1 MFSGFSRRV
10 NASVFGALA
19 AVVSIGLVQNGWA
32 QTPAETNFTTYCGA
46 CHSIG
51 EGLRVGPDLAGI
63 HERRSQDWLEQFVK
77 SSQSLIKSGDAEAIA
92 IAAEFNGIVMPDA
105 LISEQQIREVLS
117 YIAVKSAGLASTAG
131 ESTTVVAQPA
141 PVAAPPSEEDIQEGQ
156 ALFQGAIRFDNGG
169 PACNACHDVRN
180 DAVIGGGILAA
191 ELTTVFSRMGGAG
204 VKAILG
210 QAPFP
215 VMQAA
220 YVDKPLTDDEVVA
233 LVAFLEY
240 ADSEQYNQLP
250 RDYGIGLFLSGTF
263 GAAILFLL
271 FGIIWR
277 KRKTGPV
284 NQAIY
289 DRQVTSTIEDRV

>member
-92 IAAEFNGIVMPDA
+92 IAAEFNGIIMPDA

-117 YIAVKSAGLASTAG
+117 YIAVRSAGLASAGG
-131 ESTTVVAQPA
+131 ESTTVATQPA
-141 PVAAPPSEEDIQEGQ
+141 PVAAPASEEEM
-156 ALFQGAIRFDNGG
+156 R
-169 PACNACHDVRN
+169 P
-180 DAVIGGGILAA
+180 IGRGR
-191 ELTTVFSRMGGAG
+191 S
-204 VKAILG
+204 
-210 QAPFP
+210 
-215 VMQAA
+215 
-220 YVDKPLTDDEVVA
+220 
-233 LVAFLEY
+233 
-240 ADSEQYNQLP
+240 
-250 RDYGIGLFLSGTF
+250 
-263 GAAILFLL
+263 
-271 FGIIWR
+271 
-277 KRKTGPV
+277 
-284 NQAIY
+284 
-289 DRQVTSTIEDRV
+289 